1 MLTWVISFKNSFDNF
16 ENSIYFL
23 WNMIFVKFLR
33 VLYCGFWSCSFSSLN
48 CPRSTPIS
56 LPFQFCVLFPP
67 YTHWVLFVL
76 AKYSWMWDTPWR
88 VLNLLRITP
97 LKEPNC
103 LFPSSYQF
111 PVTSQLQ
118 GGPVPTSVLHAE
130 TWLMFKLFFCI
141 LPRLLQI
148 HRWNCSVVSGKCAFY
163 SHLLSLALKIL
174 LSLLPW
180 LYLSPGSQEQMQI
193 SHLGLTILQSIILCI
208 STSCVALCS
217 LRCAVRSF
225 LSVEDGCT

>member
-1 MLTWVISFKNSFDNF
+1 MLTWVISFKNSFDNSLRISYIF
-16 ENSIYFL
+16 SEIWFL
-23 WNMIFVKFLR
+23 LIIWEFHTVDFGLVHSLPSTVLDLPLSPYHSNFV
-33 VLYCGFWSCSFSSLN
+33 SFSLLI
-48 CPRSTPIS
+48 PIEYYLC
-56 LPFQFCVLFPP
+56 LPNILGCG
-67 YTHWVLFVL
+67 
-76 AKYSWMWDTPWR
+76 DTPWT

-118 GGPVPTSVLHAE
+118 EGPVPTSVLHAE
-130 TWLMFKLFFCI
+130 TWLMFCI
-141 LPRLLQI
+141 LPQLLQI
-148 HRWNCSVVSGKCAFY
+148 HRWNCSVVSGKRTFY
-163 SHLLSLALKIL
+163 SHLLSLVLKIL

-180 LYLSPGSQEQMQI
+180 LYLSPGSQEEMQI
-193 SHLGLTILQSIILCI
+193 SHLGLMILQSIILCM
-208 STSCVALCS
+208 STSCMALCS